1 MISQYLET
9 TKFESIMTAA
19 MRDVFEGDLIPK
31 NPYPKLIRAL
41 NTSNTQKEVLRN
53 FTEKIKYVTR
63 NITQEEGPY
72 GVTTIKARPLFYG
85 LKHILEWV
93 DVEKL
98 TNLRKAV
105 LDFLPDYKD
114 EIRNT
119 RVNLSKGK

>member
-1 MISQYLET
+1 MISQYLEN

-41 NTSNTQKEVLRN
+41 NTSNTLKEVLRN
-53 FTEKIKYVTR
+53 FNEKVKYVTK
-63 NITQEEGPY
+63 NVTEPEGAF
-72 GVTTIKARPLFYG
+72 GITTIQARPLFFG
-85 LKHILEWV
+85 LKHLLEWV

-98 TNLRKAV
+98 MNLRKAI

-114 EIRNT
+114 EIRGT
-119 RVNLSKGK
+119 RVIKNIE